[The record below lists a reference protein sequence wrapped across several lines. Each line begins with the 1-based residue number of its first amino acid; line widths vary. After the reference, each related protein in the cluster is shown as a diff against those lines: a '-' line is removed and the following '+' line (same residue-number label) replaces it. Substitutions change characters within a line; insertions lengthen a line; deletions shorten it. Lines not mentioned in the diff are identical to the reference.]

1 MFEKLKREEI
11 SFIKLVINKILFYNP
26 KEASMHVNLVS
37 SDINKWWQSSEL
49 QNLRNDFVNHYALTS
64 NKDGENNNL
73 HMCDRT
79 HLSPKCLSILFENYL
94 HKFCF

>member
-1 MFEKLKREEI
+1 MNLSIDILSLFVNELDIKRIEM
-11 SFIKLVINKILFYNP
+11 IKLYNSILKIEVL
-26 KEASMHVNLVS
+26 SRS
-37 SDINKWWQSSEL
+37 SCFLD
-49 QNLRNDFVNHYALTS
+49 VYALTS

-94 HKFCF
+94 HKS